1 MRGPSLAPAEADT
14 FKIVSVIRWLLA
26 RITMGREVLTAART
40 YHVATTGSD
49 TNNGLSATNPFA
61 TIQKAINTAL
71 SIDGQNFNI
80 TISVAAGTYNEN
92 LAVGAPFLTAGTVS
106 LTGDTA
112 TPSNVVINGGLTVSN
127 NAELTVA
134 GFKITSSS
142 YGIAVNTGAIVSING
157 KMEYGACTTAHLY
170 STTFGGILL
179 YADYAVSGGAVF
191 HMLASFYGSITVAA
205 GADPNTGQPK
215 ITATFGG
222 QTFAYTC
229 YSSTIA
235 QIFLIGLGFFGAA
248 SGTKFNVDTLAIIN
262 TGGRGTSV
270 IPGTANT
277 GNIGIG
283 GLYL

>member
-1 MRGPSLAPAEADT
+1 MRGPSLAPAETDT
-14 FKIVSVIRWLLA
+14 FKIVSIIRRLLA

-40 YHVATTGSD
+40 YYVATTGSD
-49 TNNGLSATNPFA
+49 MNDGFSSTNPFA
-61 TIQKAINTAL
+61 TIQKAINAAL
-71 SIDGQNFNI
+71 SVDGQNFNI
-80 TISVAAGTYNEN
+80 AISVAAGTYNEN
-92 LAVGAPFLTAGTVS
+92 LTVGAPFLTSGTAS
-106 LTGDTA
+106 LTGDTT
-112 TPSNVVINGGLTVSN
+112 TPSNVVINGGLTVSS
-127 NAELTVA
+127 NAKLTVA

-142 YGIAVNTGAIVSING
+142 YGIAVNNGAIVTING
-157 KMEYGACTTAHLY
+157 KMEYGACTTAHMY
-170 STTFGGILL
+170 STTFGGVLL
-179 YADYAVSGGAVF
+179 YADYTVSGNAVF

-205 GADPNTGQPK
+205 GVDPNTAQPK

-222 QTFAYTC
+222 QTFTYTC

-235 QIFLIGLGFFGAA
+235 QIFLIGLGFSGLA

-262 TGGRGTSV
+262 TGGRGTGI